1 MDTALQAAIS
11 SMTTTVNALT
21 TSTPQRLTFG
31 PSWPIRR
38 PNMLDFYPS
47 NAFLNPL
54 KASNPNPRN
63 RANSLFLTHCSTKP
77 NTDRENATD
86 NKNSPFEKPNSNIQ
100 EPRKLTSSQPL
111 SSSNSSFSRGLVFD
125 LGLKSSWDG
134 FEIGS
139 PVVKRYLSDE
149 KERWYMWYHGKSE
162 GNPGPD
168 SIGLAVSSNGIHWER
183 SGGRVTSSED
193 TGLVMDCS
201 KDWWAFDTQSIRPC
215 EVVIMSSA
223 KVRANAVYWLYYTGF
238 SSEIVEFWDNSV
250 EFGLENPERVRIQD
264 DETGRTSKVFRSL
277 PGLAMSQDGR
287 HWARIEGEHHT
298 GALFDVG
305 SKGEWDSMFIASP
318 QVVFHSSGDLRMFY
332 HSFDVENGVFAVG
345 VARSRDGIKWVK
357 LGKIIGGGGNGA
369 FDELGVVN
377 ARVVRTRTDGKFVMV
392 YEGVAADGGRSIGL
406 AMSTDGLKNWQRV
419 QGEAVLKPSEEDGW
433 DSLGVGS
440 PCLVQ
445 MDGDADEWRL
455 YYKGIG
461 KRGETGIG
469 MAVSEGSEI
478 RSFRRE
484 AYACSREEDMTP
496 SCFCNCIN
504 DVYPRP
510 LNPNDIYQQFEIFP
524 CQRGCRSGTFSAK
537 SVAPDG
543 FPHHFLRRRGWEIF
557 TKTPKTYE
565 LGEALGTNTTIRACL
580 PNFDSPVVVGK
591 WYCPFM
597 FVKDGN
603 LKDQMK
609 QSLFYEM
616 TLEQRWEKIFAC
628 ENNFSSQGNSVSV
641 EAEVQR
647 EVVFLA
653 IVDVFVGTAGCCSVV
668 VLGGIAA
675 AGLRLWGFG
684 GVWWAAVML
693 QLGFGVW
700 VGLGLSHVFLGFGLY
715 RCLCLFIWALSLLS
729 GL

>member
-1 MDTALQAAIS
+1 MDTALTAAIS
-11 SMTTTVNALT
+11 SMTSAVNGLT
-21 TSTPQRLTFG
+21 TSTPQRITFG
-31 PSWPIRR
+31 PSWPIPR
-38 PNMLDFYPS
+38 PNMLDLYPS
-47 NAFLNPL
+47 NTFLSPQ
-54 KASNPNPRN
+54 KTSNPNPRN
-63 RANSLFLTHCSTKP
+63 RANPLFLTHCSTKP

-86 NKNSPFEKPNSNIQ
+86 NKNSPFEKPNSNLQ
-100 EPRKLTSSQPL
+100 EPRKPTSNQPL

-149 KERWYMWYHGKSE
+149 KERWYMWYHGRSE
-162 GNPGPD
+162 GNPGLD

-183 SGGRVTSSED
+183 SGGWVTSSED

-215 EVVIMSSA
+215 DVVIMSSA

-250 EFGLENPERVRIQD
+250 EFGLENPERIRIQD
-264 DETGRTSKVFRSL
+264 DESGRTSKVFRSL

-332 HSFDVENGVFAVG
+332 HSFDVENGVFALG

-377 ARVVRTRTDGKFVMV
+377 ARVVRTRTDGKYVMV

-433 DSLGVGS
+433 DSIGVGS

-478 RSFRRE
+478 RSFRRW
-484 AYACSREEDMTP
+484 T
-496 SCFCNCIN
+496 
-504 DVYPRP
+504 
-510 LNPNDIYQQFEIFP
+510 
-524 CQRGCRSGTFSAK
+524 
-537 SVAPDG
+537 G
-543 FPHHFLRRRGWEIF
+543 FHL
-557 TKTPKTYE
+557 
-565 LGEALGTNTTIRACL
+565 
-580 PNFDSPVVVGK
+580 
-591 WYCPFM
+591 
-597 FVKDGN
+597 
-603 LKDQMK
+603 
-609 QSLFYEM
+609 
-616 TLEQRWEKIFAC
+616 
-628 ENNFSSQGNSVSV
+628 
-641 EAEVQR
+641 
-647 EVVFLA
+647 
-653 IVDVFVGTAGCCSVV
+653 
-668 VLGGIAA
+668 
-675 AGLRLWGFG
+675 
-684 GVWWAAVML
+684 
-693 QLGFGVW
+693 
-700 VGLGLSHVFLGFGLY
+700 
-715 RCLCLFIWALSLLS
+715 
-729 GL
+729 

>member
-1 MDTALQAAIS
+1 MDTALTAATS

-21 TSTPQRLTFG
+21 TSTPQRNNFG
-31 PSWPIRR
+31 PSWPIPR
-38 PNMLDFYPS
+38 PNMLDLYPS
-47 NAFLNPL
+47 NTFLNPL
-54 KASNPNPRN
+54 KISNPNPRN
-63 RANSLFLTHCSTKP
+63 RANPLFLTHCSTKP

-86 NKNSPFEKPNSNIQ
+86 NKNSPFEKPNSNLR
-100 EPRKLTSSQPL
+100 EPRKPTSNQPL

-149 KERWYMWYHGKSE
+149 KERWYMWYHGRSE
-162 GNPGPD
+162 GNPGSD

-223 KVRANAVYWLYYTGF
+223 KVRANAVYWLYYTGV

-250 EFGLENPERVRIQD
+250 EFGLKNPERVRIQD
-264 DETGRTSKVFRSL
+264 DESGRTSKVFRSL

-332 HSFDVENGVFAVG
+332 NSFDVENGVFAVG

-377 ARVVRTRTDGKFVMV
+377 ACVVRTRTDGKYVMV

-406 AMSTDGLKNWQRV
+406 AMSMDGLKNWQRV
-419 QGEAVLKPSEEDGW
+419 QGEAVLKPGEEDGW
-433 DSLGVGS
+433 DSIGVGS

-445 MDGDADEWRL
+445 MDRDADEWRL

-469 MAVSEGSEI
+469 MAVSDGSEI
-478 RSFRRE
+478 RSFRRW
-484 AYACSREEDMTP
+484 T
-496 SCFCNCIN
+496 
-504 DVYPRP
+504 
-510 LNPNDIYQQFEIFP
+510 
-524 CQRGCRSGTFSAK
+524 
-537 SVAPDG
+537 G
-543 FPHHFLRRRGWEIF
+543 FHL
-557 TKTPKTYE
+557 
-565 LGEALGTNTTIRACL
+565 
-580 PNFDSPVVVGK
+580 
-591 WYCPFM
+591 
-597 FVKDGN
+597 
-603 LKDQMK
+603 
-609 QSLFYEM
+609 
-616 TLEQRWEKIFAC
+616 
-628 ENNFSSQGNSVSV
+628 
-641 EAEVQR
+641 
-647 EVVFLA
+647 
-653 IVDVFVGTAGCCSVV
+653 
-668 VLGGIAA
+668 
-675 AGLRLWGFG
+675 
-684 GVWWAAVML
+684 
-693 QLGFGVW
+693 
-700 VGLGLSHVFLGFGLY
+700 
-715 RCLCLFIWALSLLS
+715 
-729 GL
+729 